1 MQRHTQV
8 PSISLSFHRRT
19 FHDEPFFYCFG
30 THSLQTSASPVGPG
44 RSAQQ
49 FDDPAADPFVGAA
62 LDHSAEPRRRRVPGG
77 RQGDVQGPGDGRD
90 GGLRQ
95 PRDGGVAVETSH
107 RRHSGTDA
115 SPLLDES
122 GTNVFWLD
130 EGGHVLQTEDV
141 HVQPGTFLGAAGVQP
156 QLFRSLLLAQPTPL
170 YRKVR
175 SESFRTCGAIPRSHR
190 PDPRPPSRWWSPRR
204 PSASWTRKRR
214 RRPLRR

>member
-1 MQRHTQV
+1 MDLADPRNSST
-8 PSISLSFHRRT
+8 ILRLI
-19 FHDEPFFYCFG
+19 
-30 THSLQTSASPVGPG
+30 HS
-44 RSAQQ
+44 SAQLLITPPSHGVDEFQ
-49 FDDPAADPFVGAA
+49 VAGKVTSKDQVMAVTGACV
-62 LDHSAEPRRRRVPGG
+62 SRET
-77 RQGDVQGPGDGRD
+77 
-90 GGLRQ
+90 
-95 PRDGGVAVETSH
+95 VASLWKRATGAILERT
-107 RRHSGTDA
+107 
-115 SPLLDES
+115 PLLDES